1 MKSNTPNWPLL
12 IFVAVCAL
20 GAGITGTILW
30 TQSRQQSTLVPIA
43 AAPIAPI
50 TAPTNQSSTSQTS
63 TNETS
68 TSETSTSETSTH
80 EPPPNLTVGMS
91 PAQSALMLGNWYYDH
106 KAWPR
111 AIEWYQKAIHSGI
124 ENADIRTDLGSAFRF
139 NGDANKALQQYAIAQ
154 KQNPA
159 HENSLFNQGGVYAF
173 DLKQPQKGI
182 EVWRKYLQKF
192 PNGQNVA
199 QAHELIEKAQAQIK

>member
-1 MKSNTPNWPLL
+1 MKSNPNWPLL

-43 AAPIAPI
+43 AAP
-50 TAPTNQSSTSQTS
+50 TAPANV
-63 TNETS
+63 ETS
-68 TSETSTSETSTH
+68 ELATGDSTTH

-91 PAQSALMLGNWYYDH
+91 SAQSALILGNWYYDH

-111 AIEWYQKAIHSGI
+111 AIENYQKTIRAGLD
-124 ENADIRTDLGSAFRF
+124 NADVRTDLGSAFRF
-139 NGDANKALQQYAIAQ
+139 DGDAKKALEQYAIAQ

-159 HENSLFNQGGVYAF
+159 HENSLFNQGGVYTF

-192 PNGQNVA
+192 PQGQNVA
-199 QAHELIEKAQAQIK
+199 EAHQLIEKAQAQIK